1 MCTDRNNLTENAMI
15 EVLVSCNDT
24 QRYPALI
31 DPDDHRD
38 GYVKP
43 WFDLATVQRI
53 AADTQED
60 ADRFS
65 HGSVDTVHVLT
76 GKVDGTEHAV
86 VLNICWMYLGG
97 EKHQEAV
104 EVCQPNEAG
113 RYAIGGFEWCWY
125 QLDEQLN
132 PVIPPQVKR
141 EPLPPFPQQG
151 AV

>member
-1 MCTDRNNLTENAMI
+1 MI

-31 DPDDHRD
+31 DPDEQRD
-38 GYVKP
+38 GFVKP
-43 WFDLATVQRI
+43 WFDLETVQRI
-53 AADTQED
+53 AADTQDD
-60 ADRFS
+60 AARFS

-76 GKVDGTEHAV
+76 GRVDGQEHAV
-86 VLNICWMYLGG
+86 VLYLGG

-104 EVCQPNEAG
+104 EICQPNEDG

-125 QLDEQLN
+125 QVA
-132 PVIPPQVKR
+132 PVIPRQSKR
-141 EPLPPFPQQG
+141 EQLPPFPEQR